1 MYRKITYSEGY
12 TLLREVGCDWLV
24 SSFTAFVWV
33 LRGDEIYVEKE
44 KL

>member
-12 TLLREVGCDWLV
+12 ALLREAGLDWLA

-44 KL
+44 